1 MIFGC
6 DVQKKHAFF
15 VFFVFFSSIA
25 PPTKTTRNRKKMMM
39 RATTTNNNNNN
50 SFCCSST
57 FHNTLSS
64 YSSARRARSSAKA
77 SSSSSSSSS
86 FSAKKKSRSSV
97 LTKATTGDGDDEDD
111 EKKDVSKS
119 NDAVDNALFGR
130 KTEDEE
136 DGLKKTK
143 KKQLGSKGVNL
154 FDPAA
159 TLSRALTKRFGIVG
173 GLSLVAV
180 LALVEGGEIVKS
192 LLEIDKDVDEQS
204 ETVSE
209 SGLKIKDVRIGGG
222 GMPNKGNFVG
232 VEVKMSNAEDPNVV
246 YVDTKK
252 TGKPIAFI
260 YKSGKPLLTPLCEG
274 IVEGVSTMKRGGI
287 RELRI
292 PAEKLGFGA
301 NDVVLADGTTKIPGG
316 TDLFVRLELV
326 DVTSYYQ

>member
-6 DVQKKHAFF
+6 DVQKKHAF

-25 PPTKTTRNRKKMMM
+25 RQKRRNRKKMMM
-39 RATTTNNNNNN
+39 RATTTNNN

-77 SSSSSSSSS
+77 SSSSSSSSSSS

>member
-1 MIFGC
+1 M
-6 DVQKKHAFF
+6 
-15 VFFVFFSSIA
+15 
-25 PPTKTTRNRKKMMM
+25 
-39 RATTTNNNNNN
+39 
-50 SFCCSST
+50 
-57 FHNTLSS
+57 
-64 YSSARRARSSAKA
+64 
-77 SSSSSSSSS
+77 
-86 FSAKKKSRSSV
+86 
-97 LTKATTGDGDDEDD
+97 
-111 EKKDVSKS
+111 
-119 NDAVDNALFGR
+119 DNALFGR
-130 KTEDEE
+130 KAEDE

>member
-1 MIFGC
+1 
-6 DVQKKHAFF
+6 VQKKHAFF

-111 EKKDVSKS
+111 EKKEVSKS

>member
-1 MIFGC
+1 MHGVQTKVFIFFFFRLP
-6 DVQKKHAFF
+6 DKKNDHTF
-15 VFFVFFSSIA
+15 
-25 PPTKTTRNRKKMMM
+25 RKKMM
-39 RATTTNNNNNN
+39 RATTTNNN
-50 SFCCSST
+50 SFCCGST
-57 FHNTLSS
+57 FHNTSS
-64 YSSARRARSSAKA
+64 LSSARRARSSAKA
-77 SSSSSSSSS
+77 SSSSSSSSSS

-130 KTEDEE
+130 KTDDEE
-136 DGLKKTK
+136 DALKKTK

>member
-39 RATTTNNNNNN
+39 RATTTNNNNN

-111 EKKDVSKS
+111 EKKEVSKS

>member
-1 MIFGC
+1 MIFGPRTVC
-6 DVQKKHAFF
+6 RQKFSF
-15 VFFVFFSSIA
+15 LFFSFFLFSIA
-25 PPTKTTRNRKKMMM
+25 PRQKKRPHAEEEMM
-39 RATTTNNNNNN
+39 RATTTNNN
-50 SFCCSST
+50 SFCCGST
-57 FHNTLSS
+57 FHNTSS
-64 YSSARRARSSAKA
+64 LSSARRARSSAKA
-77 SSSSSSSSS
+77 SSSSSSSS

-130 KTEDEE
+130 KTDDEE
-136 DGLKKTK
+136 DALKKTK

>member
-1 MIFGC
+1 MMIFFSF
-6 DVQKKHAFF
+6 DFF
-15 VFFVFFSSIA
+15 C
-25 PPTKTTRNRKKMMM
+25 TLKRRNRKKMMM
-39 RATTTNNNNNN
+39 RATTTNNNN

-77 SSSSSSSSS
+77 SSSSSSSS
-86 FSAKKKSRSSV
+86 FSAKKKSRSKSV

>member
-1 MIFGC
+1 MIF
-6 DVQKKHAFF
+6 FF
-15 VFFVFFSSIA
+15 FRFFC
-25 PPTKTTRNRKKMMM
+25 TKTTQRRKKKMM
-39 RATTTNNNNNN
+39 RATTTNNNN

-77 SSSSSSSSS
+77 SSSSSSSS
-86 FSAKKKSRSSV
+86 FSAKKKSRSKSV

>member
-1 MIFGC
+1 MTL
-6 DVQKKHAFF
+6 A
-15 VFFVFFSSIA
+15 SSIS
-25 PPTKTTRNRKKMMM
+25 
-39 RATTTNNNNNN
+39 TTTTTTTTTAL
-50 SFCCSST
+50 SFAVKNKRSISS
-57 FHNTLSS
+57 SRS
-64 YSSARRARSSAKA
+64 RSSRSC
-77 SSSSSSSSS
+77 SSSSSRS
-86 FSAKKKSRSSV
+86 FSAGRLLVGRQVRRRRDFSRR
-97 LTKATTGDGDDEDD
+97 T
-111 EKKDVSKS
+111 DVSVKAEEE
-119 NDAVDNALFGR
+119 DAVDNALFGGGNDDGDDNDDG
-130 KTEDEE
+130 KT
-136 DGLKKTK
+136 KKNK

-204 ETVSE
+204 ETVTE
-209 SGLKIKDVRIGGG
+209 SGLGIKDIRIGGG

-232 VEVKMSNAEDPNVV
+232 IEVKMSNAEDPTVV

-260 YKSGKPLLTPLCEG
+260 YKNGKPLLTPLCEG

-301 NDVVLADGTTKIPGG
+301 NDVVLADGVTKIKGG
-316 TDLFVRLELV
+316 TDLLVRVELV

>member
-1 MIFGC
+1 MMIF
-6 DVQKKHAFF
+6 FF
-15 VFFVFFSSIA
+15 FRFFLR
-25 PPTKTTRNRKKMMM
+25 TKTTQRRKKMMM
-39 RATTTNNNNNN
+39 RATTTNNNN
-50 SFCCSST
+50 FCCSST

-77 SSSSSSSSS
+77 SSSSSSSS
-86 FSAKKKSRSSV
+86 FSAKKKSRSKSV

>member
-1 MIFGC
+1 
-6 DVQKKHAFF
+6 
-15 VFFVFFSSIA
+15 
-25 PPTKTTRNRKKMMM
+25 MM
-39 RATTTNNNNNN
+39 RVTTTTNNNN

-57 FHNTLSS
+57 FHNTSS
-64 YSSARRARSSAKA
+64 LSSARRARSSAKA

-232 VEVKMSNAEDPNVV
+232 VEVKMSNAEDPTVV

>member
-1 MIFGC
+1 MIFFSF
-6 DVQKKHAFF
+6 DFFAQKR
-15 VFFVFFSSIA
+15 
-25 PPTKTTRNRKKMMM
+25 RNRKKMMM
-39 RATTTNNNNNN
+39 RATTTNNNN

-77 SSSSSSSSS
+77 SSSSSSS

-192 LLEIDKDVDEQS
+192 LLEIDKDVAEQS

-274 IVEGVSTMKRGGI
+274 IVEGVSTMKRGGV

>member
-6 DVQKKHAFF
+6 DVQKKHAF

-25 PPTKTTRNRKKMMM
+25 RQKRRNRKKMMM

-64 YSSARRARSSAKA
+64 SSSSARRARSSAKA
-77 SSSSSSSSS
+77 SSSSSSSS

-111 EKKDVSKS
+111 EKKEVSKS

>member
-1 MIFGC
+1 MTL
-6 DVQKKHAFF
+6 A
-15 VFFVFFSSIA
+15 SSIS
-25 PPTKTTRNRKKMMM
+25 
-39 RATTTNNNNNN
+39 TTTNAL
-50 SFCCSST
+50 SFAVKNKRSISS
-57 FHNTLSS
+57 SRS
-64 YSSARRARSSAKA
+64 RSSRSC
-77 SSSSSSSSS
+77 SSSSSSSRS
-86 FSAKKKSRSSV
+86 FSAGRLLVGRRRDFSRR
-97 LTKATTGDGDDEDD
+97 T
-111 EKKDVSKS
+111 DVSVKAEEE
-119 NDAVDNALFGR
+119 DAVDNALFGGGNDDDGDDDDDG
-130 KTEDEE
+130 KT
-136 DGLKKTK
+136 KKNK

-204 ETVSE
+204 ETVTE
-209 SGLKIKDVRIGGG
+209 SGLGIKDIRIGGG

-232 VEVKMSNAEDPNVV
+232 IEVKMSNAEDPTVV

-260 YKSGKPLLTPLCEG
+260 YKNGKPLLTPLCEG

-301 NDVVLADGTTKIPGG
+301 NDVVLADGVTKIKGG
-316 TDLFVRLELV
+316 TDLLVRVELV

>member
-1 MIFGC
+1 MQTKVFIC
-6 DVQKKHAFF
+6 FF
-15 VFFVFFSSIA
+15 VFFFFRL
-25 PPTKTTRNRKKMMM
+25 PDKKNDHTFRKKMM
-39 RATTTNNNNNN
+39 RATTTNNNN

-57 FHNTLSS
+57 FHNTSS
-64 YSSARRARSSAKA
+64 LSSARRARSSAKA

-130 KTEDEE
+130 KTDDEE
-136 DGLKKTK
+136 DALKKTK

>member
-1 MIFGC
+1 
-6 DVQKKHAFF
+6 
-15 VFFVFFSSIA
+15 
-25 PPTKTTRNRKKMMM
+25 MMM
-39 RATTTNNNNNN
+39 RATTTNNNNN

-77 SSSSSSSSS
+77 SSSSSSSS

-130 KTEDEE
+130 KTDDEE
-136 DGLKKTK
+136 DALKKTK

-292 PAEKLGFGA
+292 PSENLGFGA
-301 NDVVLADGTTKIPGG
+301 NDVVLPDGTTKIPGG

>member
-25 PPTKTTRNRKKMMM
+25 PPTKTTSNRKKMMM
-39 RATTTNNNNNN
+39 RATTTNNN

>member
-1 MIFGC
+1 M
-6 DVQKKHAFF
+6 
-15 VFFVFFSSIA
+15 
-25 PPTKTTRNRKKMMM
+25 
-39 RATTTNNNNNN
+39 TTTTTTTTT
-50 SFCCSST
+50 SVGIVC
-57 FHNTLSS
+57 
-64 YSSARRARSSAKA
+64 ARACPSRVRASAKA
-77 SSSSSSSSS
+77 SSSFASFVSSGE
-86 FSAKKKSRSSV
+86 RGRSV
-97 LTKATTGDGDDEDD
+97 LAFKKQQRQKEKRRCRRRRLPKGTSDDDGER
-111 EKKDVSKS
+111 EGGGTSTS
-119 NDAVDNALFGR
+119 NDAAKNDASFGGEDSSKDGT
-130 KTEDEE
+130 KTN
-136 DGLKKTK
+136 KKR
-143 KKQLGSKGVNL
+143 LGSKGVNL

-204 ETVSE
+204 ETVTE

-222 GMPNKGNFVG
+222 GMPKKGNFVG
-232 VEVKMSNAEDPNVV
+232 VEVMMSDAENPSIV

-252 TGKPIAFI
+252 TRKPIAFI

-292 PAEKLGFGA
+292 PSENLGFGA
-301 NDVVLADGTTKIPGG
+301 NDVVLPDGTTKIPGG

>member
-1 MIFGC
+1 MHGAQTKVFIFFFFRLP
-6 DVQKKHAFF
+6 DKKNDHTF
-15 VFFVFFSSIA
+15 
-25 PPTKTTRNRKKMMM
+25 RKKMM
-39 RATTTNNNNNN
+39 RATTTNNNN

-57 FHNTLSS
+57 FHNTSS
-64 YSSARRARSSAKA
+64 LSSARRARSSAKA

-130 KTEDEE
+130 KTDDEE
-136 DGLKKTK
+136 DALKKTK

>member
-1 MIFGC
+1 
-6 DVQKKHAFF
+6 
-15 VFFVFFSSIA
+15 
-25 PPTKTTRNRKKMMM
+25 
-39 RATTTNNNNNN
+39 
-50 SFCCSST
+50 
-57 FHNTLSS
+57 
-64 YSSARRARSSAKA
+64 
-77 SSSSSSSSS
+77 
-86 FSAKKKSRSSV
+86 
-97 LTKATTGDGDDEDD
+97 
-111 EKKDVSKS
+111 
-119 NDAVDNALFGR
+119 VDNALFGGGN
-130 KTEDEE
+130 DD
-136 DGLKKTK
+136 DGDDDDGKAKKNK

-204 ETVSE
+204 ETVTE
-209 SGLKIKDVRIGGG
+209 SGLGIKDIRIGGG

-232 VEVKMSNAEDPNVV
+232 IEVKMSNAEDPTVV

-260 YKSGKPLLTPLCEG
+260 YKNGKPLLTPLCEG

-301 NDVVLADGTTKIPGG
+301 NDVVLADGVTKIKGG
-316 TDLFVRLELV
+316 TDLLVRVELV

>member
-1 MIFGC
+1 MVVATSF
-6 DVQKKHAFF
+6 HLFF
-15 VFFVFFSSIA
+15 TCFFSFEFL
-25 PPTKTTRNRKKMMM
+25 PNKKRLEKRKKKM
-39 RATTTNNNNNN
+39 RVTTTNNNNN
-50 SFCCSST
+50 SFCCGST
-57 FHNTLSS
+57 FHNTSS
-64 YSSARRARSSAKA
+64 LSSARRARSSAKA
-77 SSSSSSSSS
+77 SSSS
-86 FSAKKKSRSSV
+86 FSANKKSRSSV
-97 LTKATTGDGDDEDD
+97 LKATTGGDDDDD

-130 KTEDEE
+130 KRDGE
-136 DGLKKTK
+136 DGLKTK

-204 ETVSE
+204 ETVLE

-232 VEVKMSNAEDPNVV
+232 VEVKMSNAEDPTVV

>member
-1 MIFGC
+1 MMIF
-6 DVQKKHAFF
+6 FF
-15 VFFVFFSSIA
+15 FRFFLR
-25 PPTKTTRNRKKMMM
+25 TKTTQRRKKRMM
-39 RATTTNNNNNN
+39 RATTTNNNN
-50 SFCCSST
+50 FCCSST

-64 YSSARRARSSAKA
+64 LSSARRARSSAKA
-77 SSSSSSSSS
+77 SSSSSSSS
-86 FSAKKKSRSSV
+86 FSAKKKSRSKSV

>member
-6 DVQKKHAFF
+6 DVQKKHAF

-25 PPTKTTRNRKKMMM
+25 RQKRRNRKKMMM
-39 RATTTNNNNNN
+39 RATTTNNNN

-77 SSSSSSSSS
+77 SSSSSSS

>member
-6 DVQKKHAFF
+6 DVQKKHAF

-25 PPTKTTRNRKKMMM
+25 RQKRRNRKKMMM

-86 FSAKKKSRSSV
+86 FSAKKKSRSKSV

-111 EKKDVSKS
+111 EKKEVSKS

>member
-1 MIFGC
+1 M
-6 DVQKKHAFF
+6 
-15 VFFVFFSSIA
+15 
-25 PPTKTTRNRKKMMM
+25 PNKTYLSTTPRKKKM
-39 RATTTNNNNNN
+39 RVTTTTNNNNNN
-50 SFCCSST
+50 NNFCCSST

-64 YSSARRARSSAKA
+64 YSARRARSSAKA

-97 LTKATTGDGDDEDD
+97 LTKATTGGDDDDDDDD

>member
-1 MIFGC
+1 M
-6 DVQKKHAFF
+6 
-15 VFFVFFSSIA
+15 
-25 PPTKTTRNRKKMMM
+25 
-39 RATTTNNNNNN
+39 TTTTTTTT
-50 SFCCSST
+50 SVGIVC
-57 FHNTLSS
+57 
-64 YSSARRARSSAKA
+64 ARACPSRVRASAKA
-77 SSSSSSSSS
+77 SSSSSSFASS
-86 FSAKKKSRSSV
+86 FASSRERGRSALSFKKQQRQKEKRRCRRRRRHLPKGTSDD
-97 LTKATTGDGDDEDD
+97 DGER
-111 EKKDVSKS
+111 EGGGTSTS
-119 NDAVDNALFGR
+119 N
-130 KTEDEE
+130 E
-136 DGLKKTK
+136 DGTKTDKKR
-143 KKQLGSKGVNL
+143 LGSKGVNL

-204 ETVSE
+204 ETVTE

-222 GMPNKGNFVG
+222 GMPKKGNFVG
-232 VEVKMSNAEDPNVV
+232 VEVMMSDAENPSIV

-252 TGKPIAFI
+252 TRKPIAFI

-292 PAEKLGFGA
+292 PSENLGFGA
-301 NDVVLADGTTKIPGG
+301 NDVVLPDGTTKIPGG

>member
-1 MIFGC
+1 MMIF
-6 DVQKKHAFF
+6 FF
-15 VFFVFFSSIA
+15 FRFFC
-25 PPTKTTRNRKKMMM
+25 TLKRRNRKKMMM
-39 RATTTNNNNNN
+39 RATTTNNNN

-77 SSSSSSSSS
+77 SSSSSSSS
-86 FSAKKKSRSSV
+86 FSAKKKSRSKSV